1 MSLII
6 ITFNILH
13 SWAFPQHLHIDDDD
27 DDDDFQPMRRASL
40 KSRKKKKYDGM
51 GSQLVW
57 VVPVASGSGYLEF
70 EYSLCM
76 INT

>member
-13 SWAFPQHLHIDDDD
+13 SWAFPQHLHIDDYD

-40 KSRKKKKYDGM
+40 KSRKKDTM
-51 GSQLVW
+51 GWGHSW
-57 VVPVASGSGYLEF
+57 YG
-70 EYSLCM
+70 
-76 INT
+76 

>member
-27 DDDDFQPMRRASL
+27 DDDDDFQPMRRASL
-40 KSRKKKKYDGM
+40 KSRKKEIRWDGVTVGM
-51 GSQLVW
+51 GS
-57 VVPVASGSGYLEF
+57 ASGKWEWEWKREWVSGV
-70 EYSLCM
+70 
-76 INT
+76 